1 MLDLSHAAEIA
12 AEDALERAWDS
23 LDSQAALPMTTEE
36 YYAKTGS
43 KTECELRAYQR
54 HYLRCKAILKYGLE
68 THAIYMKDC
77 SRTGMGLI
85 SPVQLFPRQRVE
97 VRISSGRSYSL
108 EVIRCRRRKPKC
120 YECGTIF
127 ILK

>member
-1 MLDLSHAAEIA
+1 MLDLG
-12 AEDALERAWDS
+12 DATKVSDLWQNM
-23 LDSQAALPMTTEE
+23 DSQAALPATPEDFFGKAGPKRSDE
-36 YYAKTGS
+36 Q
-43 KTECELRAYQR
+43 RAYER
-54 HYLRCKAILKYGLE
+54 HYLRCQAILRRECE

-85 SPVQLFPRQRVE
+85 SPVQLFPRERVQLWM
-97 VRISSGRSYSL
+97 SQQSSYSL
-108 EVIRCRRRKPKC
+108 EVTRCRRIRPKC